1 MDYGNGTGGVCA
13 CGRAAD
19 VACQGCGRGLC
30 SRHARAL
37 PAPPAGV
44 SANAR
49 GRYELASRHTDGPHC
64 EPCRAEIGNRALAQE
79 IQLPRAMLPDH
90 WLDRA
95 IALSGDQ
102 TRSEQEKLHDAALPP
117 SLKPPDVAAEFLRR
131 IERPPQE
138 RVPITPPRLM
148 RAPEYI
154 DGWSVDGRR
163 TTYRAGGARY
173 PLPCFISIMGDL
185 LGPIL
190 EDGDRHGVTWWVV
203 PDSDIDLPRLVRSVA
218 QLLVMSAFMPT
229 TPSTTAS
236 PR

>member
-1 MDYGNGTGGVCA
+1 MAYGNGSSGRCE
-13 CGRAAD
+13 CGRAAE
-19 VACQGCGRGLC
+19 VSCQGCGRGLC
-30 SRHARAL
+30 GEHARTL
-37 PAPPAGV
+37 PAPPLGI

-49 GRYELASRHTDGPHC
+49 GRFELATRNVDGARC
-64 EPCRAEIGNRALAQE
+64 QSCRAEIGNRALSEE
-79 IQLPRAMLPDH
+79 IESPRATLPDH

-102 TRSEQEKLHDAALPP
+102 TRSEQEKLHDAALPS
-117 SLKPPDVAAEFLRR
+117 SLKPSDVVTEFLRR

-154 DGWSVDGRR
+154 DGWSIDCRK
-163 TTYRAGGARY
+163 TTYRSGNARY

-218 QLLVMSAFMPT
+218 QLLVLSAFMP
-229 TPSTTAS
+229 SAAA
-236 PR
+236 RR